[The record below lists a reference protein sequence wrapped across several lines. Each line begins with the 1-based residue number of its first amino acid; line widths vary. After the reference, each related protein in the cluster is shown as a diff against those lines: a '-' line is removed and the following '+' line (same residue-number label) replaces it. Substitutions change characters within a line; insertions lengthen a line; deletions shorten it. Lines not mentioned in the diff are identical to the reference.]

1 MSRPALLALLALL
14 LAACGGDGNPDDT
27 ATAALAPPA
36 DAIAK
41 TAETGPVKATVQV
54 WPAKPTLG
62 DAIYLRLTVTAPSG
76 VTVDA
81 PFQEAGDQ
89 KMGRFRVVGFTRD
102 AQPGDAGGHV
112 ERQTYTLEA
121 PSSGK
126 QRIPPLRLEVVD
138 ARAAGSAASVKP
150 EELLTDEVPIDVLP
164 IDAAAVNVELRPARG
179 ALDPDVGGVPW
190 IWVLGIASLAAIA
203 LSAGTLAYRSLSRR
217 RRIAEQR
224 SAYDLAI
231 GRLRALAD
239 RGAPIAA
246 DADGWFVELSAI
258 VRAYLEKRY
267 ALRAPELTT
276 EEFLLVAA
284 ARPELSAEH
293 KKQLFDFLAGCD
305 RVKFAGYRPEAAESI
320 ATLDGARGF
329 IEDTRLKEV
338 AA

>member
-1 MSRPALLALLALL
+1 VTRALVLTLLVT
-14 LAACGGDGNPDDT
+14 ACGSAAPTDDT
-27 ATAALAPPA
+27 TAAALEPPA

-41 TAETGPVKATVQV
+41 TSETGPVKATVQV

-62 DAIYLRLTVTAPSG
+62 EAIYLRLTVTAPAG
-76 VTVDA
+76 ITIDA

-102 AQPGDAGGHV
+102 AQPAEAGGHV

-126 QRIPPLRLEVVD
+126 QRIPPLRIEVVD
-138 ARAAGSAASVKP
+138 ARAAGSASSVKP
-150 EELLTDEVPIDVLP
+150 EELLTDEVPVDILP

-179 ALDPDVGGVPW
+179 ALDSDVGGVPW

-217 RRIAEQR
+217 RRIAKQR

-231 GRLRALAD
+231 GRLHALAD
-239 RGAPIAA
+239 RGAPAEA
-246 DADGWFVELSAI
+246 DADSWFVELSAI
-258 VRAYLEKRY
+258 VRAYLEQRY
-267 ALRAPELTT
+267 ALRAPDLTT

-284 ARPELSAEH
+284 ARPELSVDH

-305 RVKFAGYRPEAAESI
+305 RVKFAGYRPQAAESI
-320 ATLDGARGF
+320 ATLDAARGF
-329 IEDTRLKEV
+329 VEDTRLKEQ